1 MRKKLIGVVTSD
13 RNSKTRR
20 VDVDR
25 LRQHSK
31 YKKIVR
37 ARTVCYVHDEN
48 NESKMG
54 DTVEIVECRPRSK
67 TKRWELARIIY
78 SEDPVASQLAREKQ
92 QEEQQPQAEAA
103 ADGEPAGEQ
112 TGDET
117 VPAGDDET
125 QTPV

>member
-1 MRKKLIGVVTSD
+1 MRKKLIGIVTSD

-37 ARTVCYVHDEN
+37 ARTICYMHDEN

-78 SEDPVASQLAREKQ
+78 SEDPVASQLARERQ
-92 QEEQQPQAEAA
+92 PEELEQREQAIAA
-103 ADGEPAGEQ
+103 GESGEPAGEEQ
-112 TGDET
+112 SEVQPPDGQE
-117 VPAGDDET
+117 
-125 QTPV
+125 